1 MRDLSFKYLQGYT
14 PSMRLKRRL
23 YNIHSSFFSH
33 FHSPLQL
40 YSVHFL
46 LFTYVKE
53 IMEDRELILDIKEL
67 QVNIKVSSF
76 VGNPVLILWIS
87 QTQTTANIYTI
98 FTIFCCHCLRFITF
112 LEAGSLQIKYV

>member
-1 MRDLSFKYLQGYT
+1 
-14 PSMRLKRRL
+14 
-23 YNIHSSFFSH
+23 
-33 FHSPLQL
+33 
-40 YSVHFL
+40 
-46 LFTYVKE
+46 
-53 IMEDRELILDIKEL
+53 MEDRELILDIKEL
-67 QVNIKVSSF
+67 QVNITVSSF